1 MIRKFREDD
10 LEPVLE
16 LWYETSLVAHW
27 FLTAEFL
34 QAERTKIRDV
44 FLPQSD
50 TWVYELNGAVVG
62 FLSLMGNEV
71 GGLFIRPS
79 AQRQGIGKA
88 LMDKAASLHPVLE
101 LDVFEKNGVG
111 RPFYTKY
118 GFIQVGNQ
126 RHATTGEMLLRLRY
140 NAEI

>member
-1 MIRKFREDD
+1 MIRRYREKD
-10 LEPVLE
+10 LAAVLAV
-16 LWYETSLVAHW
+16 WYEASLVAHG

-34 QAERTKIRDV
+34 QEERTKVRDV
-44 FLPQSD
+44 FLPQSE
-50 TWVYELNGAVVG
+50 TWVYELDGAVVG
-62 FLSLMGNEV
+62 FLSLMGHEV

-111 RPFYTKY
+111 RPFYTQY
-118 GFIQVGNQ
+118 GFTQVSKQ
-126 RHATTGEMLLRLRY
+126 QDATTGEMLLHLRY